1 MTNIKVYVRADGSL
15 KGYEASGHA
24 SDRMLRGNEND
35 LVCGA
40 VSVLTVTG
48 VNALCSITD
57 VEPDVKVD
65 DGFLRCLLTDAL
77 DEKQQEKAQI
87 ILRTIEQGLTD
98 IQKNYPKYIR
108 IQHRE
113 WRQADA
119 YDESSAL
126 RS

>member
-1 MTNIKVYVRADGSL
+1 MTNIKVYVRPDGSL

-48 VNALCSITD
+48 VNALCSITGQ
-57 VEPDVKVD
+57 EPEVKVD
-65 DGFLRCLLTDAL
+65 DGYLRCLITDSL
-77 DEKQQEKAQI
+77 DSAQMEKAQI

-108 IQHRE
+108 IHRKE

>member
-1 MTNIKVYVRADGSL
+1 MTNIKFFVLSDGRL

-48 VNALCSITD
+48 VNALCSITGA
-57 VEPDVKVD
+57 EPCVKVD
-65 DGFLRCLLTDAL
+65 DGYLRCMLSDSL
-77 DEKQQEKAQI
+77 DSAQMEKAQI

-98 IQKNYPKYIR
+98 IQKQYPMYIR
-108 IQHRE
+108 IHRKE
-113 WRQADA
+113 WRHADA